1 MVLSEDVSMS
11 ISRFF
16 GAGAL
21 LGGCL
26 ASLAASGADMPVKAP
41 VPAPVPAVSWTGFYA
56 GVNAGYAWS
65 EDTSVNSR
73 ARVIF
78 DPGLIDPTA
87 PTTAGAA
94 LTTPIPV
101 GNGNGFIGGGQI
113 GYNYQVRDFVAGIEA
128 DIQWL
133 SGRGSGTIAVSAPLT
148 LFPGN
153 FTNASLTATNSVDW
167 LGTVRGRVG
176 LTITPSLLVY
186 GTGGL
191 AYGGVSSST
200 SLGEAFAGPVVTGAT
215 GTFPSFASFSQTRT
229 GWTAGTGAE
238 WMFSGNWSAKL
249 EYLHYDLGSA
259 SYSTTVSN
267 FAVAGAPFP
276 VGTLLYTLGQT
287 SSTTFRGDIVRVGL
301 NYKFGVPPMVAKY

>member
-1 MVLSEDVSMS
+1 MRL
-11 ISRFF
+11 FF
-16 GAGAL
+16 GASAL
-21 LGGCL
+21 LVGCL
-26 ASLAASGADMPVKAP
+26 ASIAASGADLPVKAKVSPP
-41 VPAPVPAVSWTGFYA
+41 VLAVSWSGFYA

-65 EDTSVNSR
+65 QDTSVNSR
-73 ARVIF
+73 AGVIS
-78 DPGLIDPTA
+78 DPGLIDPSAPATA
-87 PTTAGAA
+87 AAA
-94 LTTPIPV
+94 LTNPIPV
-101 GNGNGFIGGGQI
+101 GDRNGFIGGGQI
-113 GYNYQVRDFVAGIEA
+113 GYNYQVRNFVAGLEA

-133 SGRGSGTIAVSAPLT
+133 SGRGSGATAISLPLV

-153 FTNASLTATNSVDW
+153 VVNATLTATNSVDW

-191 AYGGVSSST
+191 AYGGVSSKT

-215 GTFPSFASFSQTRT
+215 GTFPSFSSFSQTRA

-238 WMFSGNWSAKL
+238 WMFSGHWSAKL

-267 FAVAGAPFP
+267 FAVAGAPVP

-287 SSTTFRGDIVRVGL
+287 SATSFRGDTVRVGL
-301 NYKFGVPPMVAKY
+301 NYKFGALPLVAK